1 MFTGIIEELG
11 KVSHTKKTKL
21 GMELIIQGKKVLEK
35 LQVGDSI
42 ACDGVCLTITSF
54 GKDWISADVMEETIR
69 GTTLIDL
76 KPGNRVNLE
85 RAMEAGGRFGGH
97 MVSGHVDGRGKVI
110 KKQEDGFATI
120 IEIGCSDELLE
131 GMVHKGSITV
141 SGVSLTISSM
151 LEHRFQISMIPHTKK
166 ETKEFNI
173 GDIVNLEQ
181 DLVGKYVHSFLTKQ
195 KKQEENTKNYKSTIT
210 EMFLTENGF

>member
-35 LQVGDSI
+35 LHVGDSI

-76 KPGNRVNLE
+76 KIGSRVNLE
-85 RAMEAGGRFGGH
+85 RAIEVGGRFGGH

-110 KKQEDGFATI
+110 KKQEDGFASI

-131 GMVHKGSITV
+131 GMVHKGSIAV
-141 SGVSLTISSM
+141 NGVSLTISRM
-151 LEHRFQISMIPHTKK
+151 LEHCFQISMIPHTKS
-166 ETKEFNI
+166 ETKELAI
-173 GDIVNLEQ
+173 GDEVNLEQ
-181 DLVGKYVHSFLTKQ
+181 DLVGKYVTSFLTKQ
-195 KKQEENTKNYKSTIT
+195 KTNKENKKNRKSTIT
-210 EMFLTENGF
+210 EKFLMENGF